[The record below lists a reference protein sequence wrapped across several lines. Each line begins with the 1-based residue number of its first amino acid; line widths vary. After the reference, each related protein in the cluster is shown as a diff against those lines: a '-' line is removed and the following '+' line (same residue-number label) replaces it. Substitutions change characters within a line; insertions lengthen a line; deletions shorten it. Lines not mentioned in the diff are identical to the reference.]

1 MRIPNYARSA
11 LSMYRYVKASL
22 TIEDVDKYA
31 HNIFN
36 DVMNIVNYK
45 DAQAHNI
52 DAEIRELAWKEIP
65 GLNDDDIEK
74 VVDMV
79 YENID
84 SYFSRGFGAVE
95 AKKYGDL
102 IYRTYKGQEISKAIA
117 KANQPG
123 GLTYSANKIGL
134 STFQMLKALEGM
146 CADGLATY
154 VDDSTYYV
162 GEF

>member
-1 MRIPNYARSA
+1 
-11 LSMYRYVKASL
+11 MYRYVKASMH
-22 TIEDVDKYA
+22 IDDVDMYA

-36 DVMNIVNYK
+36 DIMNKVKYDDARAHRIDDEIMDLLYK
-45 DAQAHNI
+45 EVPDISADDAQLVL
-52 DAEIRELAWKEIP
+52 E
-65 GLNDDDIEK
+65 
-74 VVDMV
+74 MV

-84 SYFSRGFGAVE
+84 SYFSRGFGELE

-102 IYRTYKGQEISKAIA
+102 IYRTYKGQKISKAIA

-146 CADGLATY
+146 CADGRVTC

-162 GEF
+162 GEM

>member
-1 MRIPNYARSA
+1 
-11 LSMYRYVKASL
+11 MYRYVKASL

-52 DAEIRELAWKEIP
+52 DAEIRELALKEIP
-65 GLNDDDIEK
+65 GLNDDDMEK

-102 IYRTYKGQEISKAIA
+102 IYRTYKGQKISKAIA

>member
-1 MRIPNYARSA
+1 
-11 LSMYRYVKASL
+11 MYRYVKASMH
-22 TIEDVDKYA
+22 IDDVDMYA

-36 DVMNIVNYK
+36 DVMRIVDYK

-52 DAEIRELAWKEIP
+52 DAEIRDLILKELP
-65 GLNDDDIEK
+65 GISDESDINRII
-74 VVDMV
+74 DMV

-84 SYFSRGFGAVE
+84 SYFSYDYGAVE

-134 STFQMLKALEGM
+134 STFQLLKALEGM
-146 CADGLATY
+146 CADGRATY

>member
-1 MRIPNYARSA
+1 
-11 LSMYRYVKASL
+11 MYRYVKASL

-52 DAEIRELAWKEIP
+52 DAEIRELALKEIP
-65 GLNDDDIEK
+65 GLNDGDMEK

-102 IYRTYKGQEISKAIA
+102 IYRTYKGQKISKAIA

>member
-1 MRIPNYARSA
+1 
-11 LSMYRYVKASL
+11 MYRYVKASL
-22 TIEDVDKYA
+22 TIEDVDEYA

-36 DVMNIVNYK
+36 DVMNKVNYK
-45 DAQAHNI
+45 DAQTHNI
-52 DAEIRELAWKEIP
+52 DTEIRELAWKEIP

-79 YENID
+79 YENVD

-102 IYRTYKGQEISKAIA
+102 IYRTYKGQKISKAIA

-146 CADGLATY
+146 CADGRATY

>member
-1 MRIPNYARSA
+1 
-11 LSMYRYVKASL
+11 MYRYVKASL

-52 DAEIRELAWKEIP
+52 DAEIRKLAWKEIP
-65 GLNDDDIEK
+65 GLNDDDVEK

-102 IYRTYKGQEISKAIA
+102 IYRIYRGQKISKAIA

>member
-1 MRIPNYARSA
+1 
-11 LSMYRYVKASL
+11 MYRYVKASMH
-22 TIEDVDKYA
+22 IDDVDMYA

-36 DVMNIVNYK
+36 DVMRIVDYK

-52 DAEIRELAWKEIP
+52 DTEIRDLVLKELP
-65 GLNDDDIEK
+65 GISDESDINRII
-74 VVDMV
+74 DMV

-84 SYFSRGFGAVE
+84 SYFSYDYGAVE

-117 KANQPG
+117 KANRPG

-134 STFQMLKALEGM
+134 STFQLLKALEGM
-146 CADGLATY
+146 CADGRAAY

>member
-1 MRIPNYARSA
+1 
-11 LSMYRYVKASL
+11 MYRYVKASL
-22 TIEDVDKYA
+22 TVEDVDKYA

-52 DAEIRELAWKEIP
+52 DAEIRKLAWKEIP
-65 GLNDDDIEK
+65 GLNDDDVEK

-102 IYRTYKGQEISKAIA
+102 IYRIYRGQKISKAIA

>member
-1 MRIPNYARSA
+1 
-11 LSMYRYVKASL
+11 MYRYVKASL
-22 TIEDVDKYA
+22 TLEDMDTYA
-31 HNIFN
+31 HDIFN
-36 DVMNIVNYK
+36 EVMNIVDYK

-52 DAEIRELAWKEIP
+52 DAEIQELAWKEIP
-65 GLNDDDIEK
+65 GLNDYDIEK
-74 VVDMV
+74 VVAMV

-84 SYFSRGFGAVE
+84 SYFSHGFGAVE
-95 AKKYGDL
+95 ADRYGSM
-102 IYRTYKGQEISKAIA
+102 IYRAYGGQKISKAIA

-146 CADGLATY
+146 CADGRVTC

-162 GEF
+162 GEY

>member
-1 MRIPNYARSA
+1 
-11 LSMYRYVKASL
+11 MYRYVKASMH
-22 TIEDVDKYA
+22 IDDVDMYA

-36 DVMNIVNYK
+36 DVMRIVDYK

-52 DAEIRELAWKEIP
+52 DDEIMDLIYKEIP
-65 GLNDDDIEK
+65 EISANDVQLVLE
-74 VVDMV
+74 MV

-84 SYFSRGFGAVE
+84 SYFSRGFGELE

-102 IYRTYKGQEISKAIA
+102 IYHVYEGQKISKAKA
-117 KANQPG
+117 KANRPG
-123 GLTYSANKIGL
+123 GLTYSANLIGL

-146 CADGLATY
+146 CADGRVTC

-162 GEF
+162 GEM

>member
-1 MRIPNYARSA
+1 
-11 LSMYRYVKASL
+11 MYRYVKASMH
-22 TIEDVDKYA
+22 IDDVDMYA

-36 DVMNIVNYK
+36 DVMRIVDYK

-52 DAEIRELAWKEIP
+52 DDEIMDLIYKEIP
-65 GLNDDDIEK
+65 EISANDVQLVLE
-74 VVDMV
+74 MV

-84 SYFSRGFGAVE
+84 SYFSRGFGELE

-102 IYRTYKGQEISKAIA
+102 IYRVYEGQKISKAKA
-117 KANQPG
+117 KANRPG
-123 GLTYSANKIGL
+123 GLTYSANLIGL

-146 CADGLATY
+146 CADGRATY

>member
-1 MRIPNYARSA
+1 
-11 LSMYRYVKASL
+11 MYRYIKASIS
-22 TIEDVDKYA
+22 IEDVDRYA

-36 DVMNIVNYK
+36 DVMNMVNHD
-45 DAQAHNI
+45 DARNHNI
-52 DAEIRELAWKEIP
+52 DKEIRDLVIQEIP
-65 GLNDDDIEK
+65 NVSEDDIEK

-84 SYFSRGFGAVE
+84 SYYSRGFGAVE

-117 KANQPG
+117 KAKQPG

-134 STFQMLKALEGM
+134 STFQLLKALEGM
-146 CADGLATY
+146 CADGRATY

-162 GEF
+162 GEY

>member
-1 MRIPNYARSA
+1 
-11 LSMYRYVKASL
+11 MYRYVKASL

-52 DAEIRELAWKEIP
+52 DAEIRKLAWKEIP
-65 GLNDDDIEK
+65 GLNDDDVEK

-102 IYRTYKGQEISKAIA
+102 IYRIYRGQKISNAIA

>member
-1 MRIPNYARSA
+1 
-11 LSMYRYVKASL
+11 MYRYIKASISL
-22 TIEDVDKYA
+22 EDIDRYA

-36 DVMNIVNYK
+36 DVMNMVNHD
-45 DAQAHNI
+45 DARNHKI
-52 DAEIRELAWKEIP
+52 DKEIRDLVIQEIP
-65 GLNDDDIEK
+65 NASEDDIEK
-74 VVDMV
+74 VIAMV
-79 YENID
+79 YENVD
-84 SYFSRGFGAVE
+84 SYYSRGFGAVE

-134 STFQMLKALEGM
+134 STFQLLKALEGM
-146 CADGLATY
+146 CADGRATY

>member
-1 MRIPNYARSA
+1 
-11 LSMYRYVKASL
+11 MYRYVKASL

-52 DAEIRELAWKEIP
+52 DAEIRELAQKEIP

-102 IYRTYKGQEISKAIA
+102 IYRTYKGQKISKAIA

>member
-1 MRIPNYARSA
+1 
-11 LSMYRYVKASL
+11 MYRYVKASL

-31 HNIFN
+31 HDIFN
-36 DVMNIVNYK
+36 DVMNIVDYK

-52 DAEIRELAWKEIP
+52 DAEIRELILKEIP
-65 GLNDDDIEK
+65 DISDYDIEK
-74 VVDMV
+74 VIDMV

-84 SYFSRGFGAVE
+84 SYFSRRFGEVR

-102 IYRTYKGQEISKAIA
+102 IYKTFNGQYISKAIA

-123 GLTYSANKIGL
+123 GLTYSANQIGL
-134 STFQMLKALEGM
+134 TTFQLLEALEGM
-146 CADGLATY
+146 CADGRVTC

-162 GEF
+162 GEM

>member
-1 MRIPNYARSA
+1 
-11 LSMYRYVKASL
+11 MYRYVKASL

-36 DVMNIVNYK
+36 DVMNKVNYK

-52 DAEIRELAWKEIP
+52 DAEIRELAQKEIP

-84 SYFSRGFGAVE
+84 SYFSHGFGAVE